1 MQKLGRPKVLTDKE
15 RNENQRRAVKDWG
28 QRHKKEVYRI
38 QKKSRAKSFIIKDA
52 TREELLELRDFI
64 DERLKETK

>member
-15 RNENQRRAVKDWG
+15 RKENQRRAVKDWE

-38 QKKSRAKSFIIKDA
+38 QKKSRAKNFIIKDA
-52 TREELLELRDFI
+52 TREELQEFKKLI
-64 DERLKETK
+64 DEKLKG

>member
-15 RNENQRRAVKDWG
+15 RKENQRRAVKDWE

-52 TREELLELRDFI
+52 TREELEELRALI
-64 DERLKETK
+64 DERLK

>member
-15 RNENQRRAVKDWG
+15 RNENQRRAVKDWE

-38 QKKSRAKSFIIKDA
+38 QKKSRAKNFIIKGA
-52 TREELLELRDFI
+52 TREELLELRDLI

>member
-1 MQKLGRPKVLTDKE
+1 MQKLGRPKELTDKE
-15 RNENQRRAVKDWG
+15 RKENQRRAVKDWE

-52 TREELLELRDFI
+52 TREELEEFKRLI
-64 DERLKETK
+64 YERLKN

>member
-15 RNENQRRAVKDWG
+15 RKENQRRAVKDWE

-38 QKKSRAKSFIIKDA
+38 QKKSRAKNFIIKGA
-52 TREELLELRDFI
+52 TREELLELRDLI
-64 DERLKETK
+64 DERLKNLK

>member
-15 RNENQRRAVKDWG
+15 RKENQRRAVKDWE

-52 TREELLELRDFI
+52 TREELLELRALI

>member
-15 RNENQRRAVKDWG
+15 RKENQRRAVKDWE

-38 QKKSRAKSFIIKDA
+38 QKKSRAKNFIIKDA
-52 TREELLELRDFI
+52 TREELLELRDLI

>member
-15 RNENQRRAVKDWG
+15 RKENQRRAVKDWE

-52 TREELLELRDFI
+52 TREELLELRALI
-64 DERLKETK
+64 NERLKETK

>member
-15 RNENQRRAVKDWG
+15 RKENQRRAVKDWE

-38 QKKSRAKSFIIKDA
+38 QKKSRAKNFIIKGA
-52 TREELLELRDFI
+52 TREELLELRDLI

>member
-15 RNENQRRAVKDWG
+15 RKENQRRAVKDWE

-52 TREELLELRDFI
+52 TREELEEFKKLI
-64 DERLKETK
+64 YERLKN

>member
-1 MQKLGRPKVLTDKE
+1 MQKLGRPKELTDKE
-15 RNENQRRAVKDWG
+15 RKENQRRAVKDWE

-52 TREELLELRDFI
+52 TREELEEFKQLI
-64 DERLKETK
+64 YERLKN

>member
-15 RNENQRRAVKDWG
+15 RNENQRRAVKDWE

-38 QKKSRAKSFIIKDA
+38 QKKSRAKNFIIKDA
-52 TREELLELRDFI
+52 TREELLELRDLI

>member
-15 RNENQRRAVKDWG
+15 RKENQRRAVKDWE

-52 TREELLELRDFI
+52 TREELEELRALI

>member
-15 RNENQRRAVKDWG
+15 RKENQRRAVKDWE

-52 TREELLELRDFI
+52 TREELEEFKRLI
-64 DERLKETK
+64 YERLKN

>member
-15 RNENQRRAVKDWG
+15 RNENQRRAVKDWE

-52 TREELLELRDFI
+52 TREELLELRDLI